1 MNTTIAEVEGMMG
14 DCWTDE
20 AFHMPAADAFAGSAI
35 LRPMIPMTGPP
46 PPYEAT
52 NAVGMPATPEAISK
66 PALRSIPWSFSDDSV
81 SM

>member
-1 MNTTIAEVEGMMG
+1 
-14 DCWTDE
+14 
-20 AFHMPAADAFAGSAI
+20 
-35 LRPMIPMTGPP
+35 MIPMTGPP

-66 PALRSIPWSFSDDSV
+66 PALRSMPWSFSDDSV